1 MAADGSTK
9 PLPATRI
16 RALVRLAVPLAAAAL
31 AAVVLAGDGLGAQ
44 GAGPMTEVVVTLR
57 APSMS
62 AFGRTLQSAS
72 HRIYMRQ
79 VDSAQTALAMR
90 ITSTLP
96 QAQIRWRYRLVAD
109 GIAVYLPRSQT
120 SLLAKIPGVATVW
133 PNVRFHSLSTT
144 GVSAG
149 PQQIGA
155 DKLWGPNF
163 STAGNGMKIGI
174 IDDGLQATHP
184 YFNANGFQYPPGFPK
199 GDTQD
204 TTPKVIVQRTFA
216 PPSPTWKYANDP
228 FDPANSFHATHVA
241 GIAAGDYGEKAL
253 GNTISGV
260 APNAYLGNYK
270 ALTIPTPGFG
280 LDGNAAEI
288 AAAIEAAVSDG
299 MNVINLSIGEPE
311 VDPKRDIVVQALDGA
326 AAAGVVPVVA
336 AGNDFDDFG
345 YGSVSSPGNAPD
357 AITVAAA
364 NSKDQIADF
373 SSGGPTPVSLQMKP
387 DVTAPGVNVVSSL
400 PTSTQTWGLLSGTSM
415 ATPHV
420 AGAVALLLERHPDWT
435 VAEVK
440 SALVQTADPVVDSQ
454 GVEVPTTRE
463 GGGII
468 DVPRA
473 DTPLIFAA
481 PTGLS
486 FGELRPSQTASRD
499 VAITDAGGGAAPWS
513 ASVVVQHGD
522 ASVTTALQVAAP
534 GVLTVT
540 ATAGATEGDV
550 TGFVV
555 LTRGTD
561 MRRIP
566 FWLDVASPMLARDR
580 AIALTTPG
588 IVKGTTAGAP
598 ARVSSYRYPTGGST
612 YPGPERVYRIAV
624 KGTPANF
631 GVVVLRGRVTPLVT
645 EAGNEDR
652 LTGYPGLPV
661 DINPYRRT
669 YGSPRPVAGA
679 VLPAAGAYDLVLETT
694 PSARPGPFTIRWWV
708 NDTTPPKL
716 RLLPMQGDDAT
727 IAATDSGSGVDPSS
741 ITVFVDGSSTA
752 ATWSAGLLHIHLTPG
767 RHKLVV
773 TVADFQETKNMED
786 VLPNGQG
793 RSVTPNTA
801 TLRATVVA
809 R

>member
-1 MAADGSTK
+1 
-9 PLPATRI
+9 
-16 RALVRLAVPLAAAAL
+16 V
-31 AAVVLAGDGLGAQ
+31 AAVVLSGDSLGAH
-44 GAGPMTEVVVTLR
+44 GRGPMTEVVVTLR
-57 APSMS
+57 APSMA
-62 AFGRTLQSAS
+62 AFGRSLQSAT
-72 HRIYMRQ
+72 HHIYMRQ
-79 VDSAQTALAMR
+79 VDSAQTELATR
-90 ITSTLP
+90 ITSVLP
-96 QAQIRWRYRLVAD
+96 DAQVRWRYHLVAD
-109 GIAVYLPRSQT
+109 GMAVYLPRSQAA
-120 SLLAKIPGVATVW
+120 LLAKIPGVARVW
-133 PNVRFHSLSTT
+133 PNVRFHALRDTAASA
-144 GVSAG
+144 AG

-163 STAGNGMKIGI
+163 ATAGNGMKIAI
-174 IDDGLQATHP
+174 IDDGLQASHP
-184 YFNANGFQYPPGFPK
+184 YFNPNGFQYPPGFPK
-199 GDTQD
+199 GQTQY

-228 FDPANSFHATHVA
+228 FDPVNSFHATHVA

-270 ALTIPTPGFG
+270 ALTIPTPLDG

-311 VDPKRDIVVQALDGA
+311 VDPSRDIVVQALDAA

-336 AGNDFDDFG
+336 AGNDFTDFG
-345 YGSVSSPGNAPD
+345 YGSVSSPGNTPD

-364 NSKDQIADF
+364 NSNDQIAYF
-373 SSGGPTPVSLQMKP
+373 SSAGPTPVSLQMKP

-400 PTSTQTWGLLSGTSM
+400 PTSTDTWGLLSGTSM

-440 SALVQTADPVVDSQ
+440 SALVQTADPVVNSDGS
-454 GVEVPTTRE
+454 EVPTTRE
-463 GGGII
+463 GGGMI

-473 DTPLIFAA
+473 DDPLIFAS

-486 FGELRPSQTASRD
+486 FGELRPNATATRT
-499 VAITDAGGGAAPWS
+499 VTITDAAGGPAPWS
-513 ASVVVQHGD
+513 ASVVVQQGD
-522 ASVTTALQVAAP
+522 ASVTTQPQVTAP
-534 GVLTVT
+534 GVLTVS

-555 LTRGTD
+555 LKRGSD
-561 MRRIP
+561 VRHIP
-566 FWLDVASPMLARDR
+566 FWLDVASPKLSSDH
-580 AIALTTPG
+580 AITLVSPG
-588 IVKGTTAGAP
+588 IVRGTTVGAP
-598 ARVSSYRYPTGGST
+598 SRVSSYRYPTGGST
-612 YPGPERVYRIAV
+612 YPGPERVYRLTVTGA
-624 KGTPANF
+624 PANF
-631 GVVVLRGRVTPLVT
+631 GAVVLRGHVTPLVT

-652 LTGYPGLPV
+652 LTGYAGLPI

-669 YGSPRPVAGA
+669 AGDPRLVAGA
-679 VLPAAGAYDLVLETT
+679 VLPVPGAYDIVLETT
-694 PSARPGPFTIRWWV
+694 GKARPGPFTIRWWL

-716 RLLPMQGDDAT
+716 RLLPMQGDDVD

-741 ITVFVDGSSTA
+741 ITAFVDGSPTA
-752 ATWSAGLLHIHLTPG
+752 ATWSAGTFHIHVTPG
-767 RHKLVV
+767 RHRLVV
-773 TVADFQETKNMED
+773 RVSDYQETKNMED

-793 RSVTPNTA
+793 TSVTPNTA

-809 R
+809 GS